1 VICTFPEDRFV
12 LWSLGAGAKQRVGQ
26 KQQRMGWML
35 NVRPDIHKEIGGV
48 LNYYCDLAEAAGGKV
63 DSSETEYRVPDSGRE
78 WADRFLTTHNLKGK
92 PRLVVLHPGASA
104 PHRMWPP
111 DRCAAVIEILRSD
124 GRTAVV
130 LCGSEA
136 DSTVVGEVKRHLR
149 TEIPVAEPGGS
160 IPNFAGLLQACM
172 LCICNDSGPRHLA
185 AAVGTASLAFAPRF
199 NAPAWKIYA
208 DDLRSGTM
216 EGRDECPA
224 CPPGECRN
232 ILPKGAEFG
241 SICLRM
247 IGVEEAAARAR
258 AVLEALSASPRGR
271 TQ

>member
-1 VICTFPEDRFV
+1 MEIVRFLRSKKYDTVICTFPEDRFV

-172 LCICNDSGPRHLA
+172 LCICNDSGPRHQPLRLELPPLPLPRGSTRLRGRFMPMTCA
-185 AAVGTASLAFAPRF
+185 LEPWREGMNARHARLGSVGTSFRRGQNSGRFAS
-199 NAPAWKIYA
+199 
-208 DDLRSGTM
+208 G
-216 EGRDECPA
+216 
-224 CPPGECRN
+224 
-232 ILPKGAEFG
+232 
-241 SICLRM
+241 
-247 IGVEEAAARAR
+247 
-258 AVLEALSASPRGR
+258 
-271 TQ
+271 